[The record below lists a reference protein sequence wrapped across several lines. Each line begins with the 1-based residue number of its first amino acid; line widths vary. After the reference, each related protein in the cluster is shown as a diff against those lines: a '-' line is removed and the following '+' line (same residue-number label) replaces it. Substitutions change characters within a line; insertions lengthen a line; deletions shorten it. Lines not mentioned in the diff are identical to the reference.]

1 MDTGGATMA
10 SGKESLGTRV
20 VQSLKF
26 WSVVAV
32 LCAIVGAGM
41 YYFGRDYVGKH
52 LHEMEVQQRTP
63 EIKPQSPTQTLDAE
77 DDPSSNPPVQPVV
90 TVSERDPT
98 SREERR
104 ARRELEEPQDG
115 AQLHAAQAE
124 ADAAAEA
131 EEETPEEPDEPEKPD
146 DSEEDQEQAS
156 GSDGYVVVA
165 GSFVDGENA
174 DRQVQRLAERGY
186 QPFITTQEKDGI
198 TYRRVNVGTF
208 EAREEAERVQEKLSS
223 QGFEAA
229 VWSEG

>member
-1 MDTGGATMA
+1 MA
-10 SGKESLGTRV
+10 SGKESLGIRV

-32 LCAIVGAGM
+32 LCALVGAGM
-41 YYFGRDYVGKH
+41 YFFGRDYVGKH

-63 EIKPQSPTQTLDAE
+63 DIKPQSPTPTLDAE
-77 DDPSSNPPVQPVV
+77 DDPSANPPVQPIV
-90 TVSERDPT
+90 TVSEREPT

-104 ARRELEEPQDG
+104 ARRELAEPQDG
-115 AQLHAAQAE
+115 AQLHAAE
-124 ADAAAEA
+124 AAAEA
-131 EEETPEEPDEPEKPD
+131 EEETPEEPDEPEKPE

-165 GSFVDGENA
+165 GSFADQENA

-208 EAREEAERVQEKLSS
+208 EAREEAERVKEKLSS
-223 QGFEAA
+223 QGFDAA